1 MDTRSLKEYI
11 DICELVEE
19 TRLELD
25 RLQGQERRPTVTIDK
40 VKGSMQDFPYAETS
54 FKVEGAVDPVTT
66 SKTVETQKYLLKA
79 RIREMEKQR
88 DRLDKWIGKAPAR
101 MQRIIRYKFFD
112 RLSWEQVADR
122 MGRGA
127 TGDSV
132 KKEFQRFLKKN

>member
-1 MDTRSLKEYI
+1 MNIQALKEYI

-19 TRLELD
+19 TKLELD
-25 RLQGQERRPTVTIDK
+25 RLQGRRPTVAIDK

-54 FKVEGAVDPVTT
+54 FKVEGAVDPGVT
-66 SKTVETQKYLLKA
+66 SKTVKTQEDLLKA

-88 DRLDKWIGKAPAR
+88 AGLDKWIGKAPAR
-101 MQRIIRYKFFD
+101 MQRIIRYRFFD
-112 RLSWEQVADR
+112 RLSWEQVADH

-132 KKEFQRFLKKN
+132 RKEFDRFLKKN

>member
-1 MDTRSLKEYI
+1 MNIQALKEYI

-19 TRLELD
+19 TKLELD
-25 RLQGQERRPTVTIDK
+25 RLQGQEQRPTVTIDK

-79 RIREMEKQR
+79 RIRDMEKQR
-88 DRLDKWIGKAPAR
+88 AKLDKWISKAPAR

>member
-1 MDTRSLKEYI
+1 MNIQALKEYI

-19 TRLELD
+19 TKLELD
-25 RLQGQERRPTVTIDK
+25 RLQGQEQRPTVTIDK

-79 RIREMEKQR
+79 RIRDMEKQR

-101 MQRIIRYKFFD
+101 MQRIIRYRFFD
-112 RLSWEQVADR
+112 RLSWEQVADH

-132 KKEFQRFLKKN
+132 RKEFDRFLKKK